1 MSRERGRFLIGT
13 SGFHYD
19 HWRGVFYPP
28 RLPKEAWF
36 GHYARRFETV
46 EINNTFYGL
55 PEPETV
61 DAWRERAPEGFVY
74 AVKFSRYGS
83 HMKKLK
89 APEETIPNFLS
100 RLRRLQDHLGPI
112 LVQLPP
118 RWRADPE
125 RLDAFLAC
133 APEEERWALEFRDPS
148 WLADEVFDV
157 LESRGAA
164 LCVHDMLPDHP
175 RRPTADFIYLR
186 FHGPGEE
193 RYQGSYP
200 HQALTA
206 EARRIADELDEGLD
220 VYAYFNNDPGGR
232 AVDNARDLRRY
243 VRRALKRGN
252 G

>member
-1 MSRERGRFLIGT
+1 MSQERGRFRVGT

-28 RLPKEAWF
+28 RLPAGEWLD
-36 GHYARRFETV
+36 HYARRFDTV
-46 EINNTFYGL
+46 EINSTFYGL

-61 DAWRERAPEGFVY
+61 DGWRERAPDGFVY

-89 APEETIPNFLS
+89 NPEETIPNFLS
-100 RLRRLQDHLGPI
+100 AVDRLRDHLGPV

-118 RWRADPE
+118 RWHADPD
-125 RLDAFLAC
+125 RLDAFMAR
-133 APEEERWALEFRDPS
+133 APARVRWAVEFRDPD
-148 WLADEVFDV
+148 WLVDEVFDV
-157 LESRGAA
+157 LSSRGAA

-175 RRPTADFIYLR
+175 RRATADFVYLR

-193 RYQGSYP
+193 RYRGSYP

-206 EARRIADELDEGLD
+206 EARRIVGDLERGLD
-220 VYAYFNNDPGGR
+220 VYAYFNNDPGGH
-232 AVDNARDLRRY
+232 AVSNAADLRRY
-243 VRRALKRGN
+243 VRRALERG
-252 G
+252 GA

>member
-1 MSRERGRFLIGT
+1 MSRKRGRCRVGT

-28 RLPKEAWF
+28 RLSTGEWF
-36 GHYARRFETV
+36 GHYARHFDTV

-61 DAWRERAPEGFVY
+61 DGWRERAPEGFVY
-74 AVKFSRYGS
+74 SVKFSRYGS
-83 HMKKLK
+83 HMKKLGSPGK
-89 APEETIPNFLS
+89 TIPNFISRVS
-100 RLRRLQDHLGPI
+100 RLRDHLGPV

-118 RWRADPE
+118 RWGADPE
-125 RLDAFLAC
+125 RLDAFLAR
-133 APEEERWALEFRDPS
+133 APDEERWALEFRDPS
-148 WLADEVFDV
+148 WLVDEVFDV

-175 RRPTADFIYLR
+175 RRITADFVYLR

-193 RYQGSYP
+193 RYRGSYP

-206 EARRIADELDEGLD
+206 EARRIAGELERGLD
-220 VYAYFNNDPGGR
+220 VYAYFNNDPAGH
-232 AVDNARDLRRY
+232 AVTNARDLRRY
-243 VRRALKRGN
+243 VRRALDRDRG
-252 G
+252 